1 MTARLNGK
9 VAVITG
15 GASGIGRSIVEAF
28 HAEGAKTVIADI
40 SGGQDALAKEIGETA
55 VAVQCNVSRS
65 ADLTDAMHTA
75 VDQFGRLDAVVN
87 CAGIAGIPALTA
99 DVAEEDFDQM
109 MAVSLKGVFLS
120 MRAAL
125 PHLIDAGGGS
135 IVNIA
140 STAAIAALPTRS
152 AYSAAK
158 GGVVAITRCTA
169 LEYASAG
176 IRVNAICPGIID
188 TPLLRNTAGE
198 HVEAALVAAAA
209 ATPANRIGQ
218 PTDIAPMAVFLASD
232 ESTFVTGTALPVDG
246 GFSAGP
252 PSDDA
257 NVPWRR

>member
-1 MTARLNGK
+1 
-9 VAVITG
+9 
-15 GASGIGRSIVEAF
+15 
-28 HAEGAKTVIADI
+28 
-40 SGGQDALAKEIGETA
+40 
-55 VAVQCNVSRS
+55 
-65 ADLTDAMHTA
+65 
-75 VDQFGRLDAVVN
+75 VN

-109 MAVSLKGVFLS
+109 IAVSLKGVFLS

-158 GGVVAITRCTA
+158 GGVVAMTRCTA